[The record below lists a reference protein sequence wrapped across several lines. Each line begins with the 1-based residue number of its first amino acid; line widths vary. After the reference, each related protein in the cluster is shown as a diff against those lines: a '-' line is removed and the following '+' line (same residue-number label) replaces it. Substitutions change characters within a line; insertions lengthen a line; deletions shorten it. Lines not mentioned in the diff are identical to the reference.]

1 MEELAIEKL
10 TNTTNFQTLFDDAP
24 TTYVHQLI
32 SDEMSWYVMKILMF
46 GVTPT
51 ISLFGVIGNI
61 FSLHILTKHGL
72 HKCSNILLVSLAFSD
87 IMFLIS
93 FNSVPKILYEAV
105 WNHEYRELT
114 ELDAQVLFV
123 LFSLFTLLDYTFGVT
138 GLTLPLL
145 ITIERLLVIFFPLKF
160 RQIVTPRRTW
170 LAVVGLSAYC
180 LSTFV
185 YTSLCTELFYRPGHN
200 GSSSKAILQK
210 SNYFYANI
218 DTVAYMEYLIVY
230 TNVVIPPVLTS
241 LGCVVISIKIKL
253 RSIKRRQMT
262 SKAVSGTRTTKMLL
276 SVCCVY
282 LVTAAILSVP
292 HYIPQYGS
300 YSLTEETPSNL
311 GKVLYQLVNTAVCV
325 NSSSNFIVYI
335 VLNKNFRNTFVDL
348 CKSWVG
354 KTWGGGVIR

>member
-1 MEELAIEKL
+1 MSANVTHNATHFHLL
-10 TNTTNFQTLFDDAP
+10 DDEITA
-24 TTYVHQLI
+24 TASVQFI
-32 SDEMSWYVMKILMF
+32 SNDMSWYAMKILMF

-114 ELDAQVLFV
+114 QLEAQVLFV
-123 LFSLFTLLDYTFGVT
+123 LFSLFTLLDYTFCSNV
-138 GLTLPLL
+138 LTLPMLVTL
-145 ITIERLLVIFFPLKF
+145 ERLVVIFLPLTFK
-160 RQIVTPRRTW
+160 RVITPVRTW
-170 LAVVGLSAYC
+170 IAVLGVTSYFLAIF
-180 LSTFV
+180 T
-185 YTSLCTELFYRPGHN
+185 YTSFWTQVNHANHTSDNHTSTSVWY
-200 GSSSKAILQK
+200 IQK
-210 SNYFYANI
+210 SSFFSNNLQS
-218 DTVAYMEYLIVY
+218 VS
-230 TNVVIPPVLTS
+230 VVEMIFTYSSTTIPPIITA
-241 LGCVVISIKIKL
+241 LGCIVISVQIKISSY
-253 RSIKRRQMT
+253 RRRQMT

-335 VLNKNFRNTFVDL
+335 VLNKNFRKTFL
-348 CKSWVG
+348 QLF
-354 KTWGGGVIR
+354 RRR